1 MLSPLRRARI
11 VLLFGGGVAV
21 AGVAGRP
28 QTDAVSRIASASAA
42 TSAPASPRHFDSLPF
57 KVGEVLS
64 FDVRFGP
71 VRVGHASMEVLGID
85 DVRGRRAMHTLF
97 HVEGGTPF
105 YRVTDLMESWFDST
119 LSSLRFHKE
128 LNEGS
133 AHRVYRYEI
142 FPERGIY
149 VEQMKAP
156 NAEHPTVAQPLDDGS
171 FIYFAR
177 TLALRPGES
186 YEFPRYFLPDRNPV
200 VLEVVRRERIEV
212 PAGTFDA
219 IVVRPT
225 VKAKGIFSENGKA
238 ELWFTDD
245 PAHLLLQMRS
255 HLSFGTLSLQLRE
268 YKR

>member
-1 MLSPLRRARI
+1 MLTPLRRGRI
-11 VLLFGGGVAV
+11 VLLLGGCLAA
-21 AGVAGRP
+21 AGFAGSSTTDVP
-28 QTDAVSRIASASAA
+28 QPGA
-42 TSAPASPRHFDSLPF
+42 ASPRTSVPTVPRHLDSLPF
-57 KVGEVLS
+57 KVGEILS

-133 AHRVYRYEI
+133 ANRVYRYEI
-142 FPERGIY
+142 FPERGVY
-149 VEQMKAP
+149 VEQTKGSG
-156 NAEHPTVAQPLDDGS
+156 AERPTVAQPLDDGS

-177 TLALRPGES
+177 TLVLRPGES
-186 YEFPRYFLPDRNPV
+186 YQFPRYFLPDRNPV